1 MIPLG
6 FFTVL
11 FVYLT
16 SKFVSFMASKIDK
29 RQMFGWSFRLALQLV
44 FWEQFWLFMSA
55 IIRIM
60 ICPQTN
66 P

>member
-1 MIPLG
+1 MVPLG

-16 SKFVSFMASKIDK
+16 SKIVFFMVSKLNK
-29 RQMFGWSFRLALQLV
+29 RPIFGWSFQQVLQLV

-60 ICPQTN
+60 ICPQTI